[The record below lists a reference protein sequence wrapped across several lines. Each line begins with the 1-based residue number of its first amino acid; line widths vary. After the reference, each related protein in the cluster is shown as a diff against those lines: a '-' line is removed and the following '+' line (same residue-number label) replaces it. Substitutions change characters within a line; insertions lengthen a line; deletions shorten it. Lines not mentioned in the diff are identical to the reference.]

1 MRALAAADVLR
12 LWETARRLP
21 PVERALALLH
31 AAQSGCSRDELAAL
45 PLGERDRRLLCL
57 RELCFGDQLAGCCD
71 CPHCGA
77 AAEFDLACSALRAG
91 AHEPGERKVR
101 AGEYTVRVRPLD
113 SFDLAAAAGAADVPA
128 ARRILLERCVIDA
141 QRGGA
146 AAKVDA
152 LEESAV
158 AAIAEAALAADP
170 MAELLLNL
178 ACPACGHRW
187 QAGLDIAHILWAE
200 MNARAQR
207 LLSEVH
213 VLARAYGWREADIL
227 GMSAARRAAYLQRAT
242 A

>member
-1 MRALAAADVLR
+1 MRALAAGDIVQI
-12 LWETARRLP
+12 WETARRCH
-21 PVERALALLH
+21 PVDQALAFLK
-31 AAQSGCSRDELAAL
+31 AAQPECSRDELRAL

-57 RELCFGDQLAGCCD
+57 RELSFGDRLEGGCE

-77 AAEFDLACSALRAG
+77 AAEFDLACSALRCG
-91 AHEPGERKVR
+91 THESEERAVR
-101 AGEYTVRVRPLD
+101 VGDYTLRVRPLD
-113 SFDLAAAAGAADVPA
+113 SFDMAAAAGAADVAA
-128 ARRILLERCVIDA
+128 ARRILLDRCVIEA

-146 AAKVDA
+146 VVDA
-152 LEESAV
+152 GALPESAS

-170 MAELLLNL
+170 MAELLLEL

-187 QAGLDIAHILWAE
+187 QAALDIAHILWE
-200 MNARAQR
+200 EVNARAQR
-207 LLSEVH
+207 LLFEVH